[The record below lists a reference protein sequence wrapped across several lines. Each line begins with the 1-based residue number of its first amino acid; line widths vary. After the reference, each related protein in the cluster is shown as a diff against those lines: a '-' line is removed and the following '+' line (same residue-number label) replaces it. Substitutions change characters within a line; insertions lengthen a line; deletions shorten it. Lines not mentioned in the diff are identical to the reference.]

1 MSERFQNWN
10 ERFLKS
16 FGPRFRI
23 DVANPIMGFG
33 GSDVVRMYGNTKK
46 GDKFSFGM
54 NESGTV
60 ELNADQRID
69 IIAGAKND
77 SRSTDIVIH
86 SRSGTIDINVA
97 QNGKV
102 KIRGNNIEL
111 DAAESITFNARSIRM
126 EGADEISL
134 QAPKVW
140 SRGKKGNLV
149 PKTWMQSITAGSF
162 IGADSIGGFL
172 EKGLLEAA
180 GQFDAINDLAPG
192 FSSLTGK
199 LGPLAQGLGDKLPGM
214 ADQLSGLT
222 GQLSGVTGQLSGL
235 TGDLSSL
242 AETTVPQLQNL
253 AGQVTPQLQAFAT
266 GPGAQI
272 GSNFQ
277 DIIKQNSGA
286 FANLGQGLQQINI
299 PSGY

>member
-1 MSERFQNWN
+1 MSERYQNWN

-23 DVANPIMGFG
+23 DVANPIMGSG

-111 DAAESITFNARSIRM
+111 DAAESITFNARSIRL

-162 IGADSIGGFL
+162 IGADSIGSFL
-172 EKGLLEAA
+172 EKGLVEAA
-180 GQFDAINDLAPG
+180 GTFDSINDLAPG
-192 FSSLTGK
+192 FSSLAERV
-199 LGPLAQGLGDKLPGM
+199 GPLAKGLGDQLPGM

-222 GQLSGVTGQLSGL
+222 GDL
-235 TGDLSSL
+235 TSL
-242 AETTVPQLQNL
+242 AETAAPQLQSI
-253 AGQVTPQLQAFAT
+253 AGQITPQLQSIAT
-266 GPGAQI
+266 SPEITQLGAALQE
-272 GSNFQ
+272 Q
-277 DIIKQNSGA
+277 AGA
-286 FANLGQGLQQINI
+286 FANFGQGLQQITPPN
-299 PSGY
+299 GY

>member
-10 ERFLKS
+10 ERFIKS

-23 DVANPIMGFG
+23 DVANPIMGSG

-140 SRGKKGNLV
+140 SRGKKGKLV

-162 IGADSIGGFL
+162 IGLDSIGGFL

-192 FSSLTGK
+192 FSSLAEN
-199 LGPLAQGLGDKLPGM
+199 LGPLAQGLGDQLPSM
-214 ADQLSGLT
+214 ANQLS
-222 GQLSGVTGQLSGL
+222 GQLSGL

-242 AETTVPQLQNL
+242 AETAAPQLQNL
-253 AGQVTPQLQAFAT
+253 GAQVTPKLEEFAK

-272 GSNFQ
+272 GNNFQ

>member
-23 DVANPIMGFG
+23 DVANPIMGSG
-33 GSDVVRMYGNTKK
+33 GTDVVRMYGNTKK

-97 QNGKV
+97 KNGKV

-192 FSSLTGK
+192 FSSLAGN
-199 LGPLAQGLGDKLPGM
+199 LGPLAQGLGDQLPGM

-222 GQLSGVTGQLSGL
+222 GN
-235 TGDLSSL
+235 LSSL
-242 AETTVPQLQNL
+242 AETAAPQLQSI
-253 AGQVTPQLQAFAT
+253 AGQITPQLQSIAT
-266 GPGAQI
+266 SPEVTQLGAALQE
-272 GSNFQ
+272 Q
-277 DIIKQNSGA
+277 AGA

>member
-33 GSDVVRMYGNTKK
+33 GTDVFRMYGNTKK

-69 IIAGAKND
+69 IIAGAKNE

-172 EKGLLEAA
+172 EKGLVEAA
-180 GQFDAINDLAPG
+180 GVFDSINDLQPD
-192 FSSLTGK
+192 FSQLAGQA
-199 LGPLAQGLGDKLPGM
+199 GALAQGLGDQLPAM
-214 ADQLSGLT
+214 QQQLEQFKPQIEGLAGELESFATSDAVT
-222 GQLSGVTGQLSGL
+222 GLGESLQGSVSSIQSALQENSGV
-235 TGDLSSL
+235 
-242 AETTVPQLQNL
+242 
-253 AGQVTPQLQAFAT
+253 
-266 GPGAQI
+266 
-272 GSNFQ
+272 
-277 DIIKQNSGA
+277 
-286 FANLGQGLQQINI
+286 FANFGQGLQQVTP

>member
-1 MSERFQNWN
+1 MSERKQNWN

-23 DVANPIMGFG
+23 DVCNPIMGSG
-33 GSDVVRMYGNTKK
+33 GSDVCRMYGNTKK

-111 DAAESITFNARSIRM
+111 DASESITFNARSIRM

-149 PKTWMQSITAGSF
+149 PKTWMQSITAGSV
-162 IGADSIGGFL
+162 SYTH
-172 EKGLLEAA
+172 
-180 GQFDAINDLAPG
+180 
-192 FSSLTGK
+192 LT
-199 LGPLAQGLGDKLPGM
+199 LP
-214 ADQLSGLT
+214 T
-222 GQLSGVTGQLSGL
+222 KRIV
-235 TGDLSSL
+235 
-242 AETTVPQLQNL
+242 
-253 AGQVTPQLQAFAT
+253 
-266 GPGAQI
+266 
-272 GSNFQ
+272 
-277 DIIKQNSGA
+277 
-286 FANLGQGLQQINI
+286 
-299 PSGY
+299 

>member
-1 MSERFQNWN
+1 MSERYQNWN

-23 DVANPIMGFG
+23 DVCNPVMGSG
-33 GSDVVRMYGNTKK
+33 GSDVCRMYGNTKK

-111 DAAESITFNARSIRM
+111 DASESITFNARSIRM

-149 PKTWMQSITAGSF
+149 PKTWMQSVTAGSY

-172 EKGLLEAA
+172 EKGLVEAA
-180 GQFDAINDLAPG
+180 GVFDSIDNLQPDFAK
-192 FSSLTGK
+192 FTEK
-199 LGPLAQGLGDKLPGM
+199 LGPLAQNLGNELPGM
-214 ADQLSGLT
+214 KDQLLKAGSEFENI
-222 GQLSGVTGQLSGL
+222 VT
-235 TGDLSSL
+235 DL
-242 AETTVPQLQNL
+242 APEIE
-253 AGQVTPQLQAFAT
+253 AFAT
-266 GPGAQI
+266 SPEVTQLGEALKDQA
-272 GSNFQ
+272 
-277 DIIKQNSGA
+277 GA
-286 FANLGQGLQQINI
+286 FANLGQGLV
-299 PSGY
+299 PTGY

>member
-23 DVANPIMGFG
+23 DVANPIMGGG
-33 GSDVVRMYGNTKK
+33 GSDVFRMYGNTRK

-69 IIAGAKND
+69 IIAGAKNE

-172 EKGLLEAA
+172 EKGLVEAA
-180 GQFDAINDLAPG
+180 GVFDSINDLQPEFGQLA
-192 FSSLTGK
+192 GK
-199 LGPLAQGLGDKLPGM
+199 AGALAQGLGDQLPGM
-214 ADQLSGLT
+214 QDQLLGAANTLIP
-222 GQLSGVTGQLSGL
+222 QLESFATSDAVTGLGESLQ
-235 TGDLSSL
+235 SSVGGIQS
-242 AETTVPQLQNL
+242 ALQE
-253 AGQVTPQLQAFAT
+253 
-266 GPGAQI
+266 
-272 GSNFQ
+272 
-277 DIIKQNSGA
+277 NSGA
-286 FANLGQGLQQINI
+286 FANLGKGLQQINI

>member
-23 DVANPIMGFG
+23 DVANPIMGSG

-192 FSSLTGK
+192 FSSLAEN
-199 LGPLAQGLGDKLPGM
+199 LGPLAQGLGDQLPSM
-214 ADQLSGLT
+214 ANQLS
-222 GQLSGVTGQLSGL
+222 GQLSGL

-242 AETTVPQLQNL
+242 AETAAPQLQNL
-253 AGQVTPQLQAFAT
+253 AGQVTPQLKAFAE
-266 GPGAQI
+266 GPGAEI
-272 GSNFQ
+272 GGNFQ